1 MEYHPMQWT
10 LPLPHALIAALATT
24 GAALAETA
32 TETWRLGGLKSPESV
47 IADAANG
54 RLIVGNMGVFG
65 PDGGTDGFLSVVSMD
80 GKLVTESFTTG
91 LIDPKGMAIIGES
104 LFVVDAN
111 GLVEVSLKDG
121 TIIATHV
128 LNGAMFLND
137 ATTDG
142 KAVYVSDLAG
152 QTVFRV
158 EAGVSEVLLR
168 DDSLTLPNGLFYIN
182 GSLLVGSMGVGL
194 KPDFTVD
201 TKGGIQVMD
210 IGVKSVNQFAGAFG
224 DYMVDGVEM
233 VGDLFVFDDNPSG
246 VIYTY
251 SNDAVSKLTTLAP
264 GAADLFAQG
273 DMVYVPLT
281 QTGELVAL
289 KVSP

>member
-1 MEYHPMQWT
+1 MQWT

-224 DYMVDGVEM
+224 DYMVDGVAM
-233 VGDLFVFDDNPSG
+233 VGDLIVFDDNPSG

>member
-1 MEYHPMQWT
+1 MQWT

>member
-224 DYMVDGVEM
+224 DYMVDGVAM
-233 VGDLFVFDDNPSG
+233 VGDLIVFDDNPSG